1 MWKRR
6 EVRKNYSE
14 GDARRIPRRT
24 QRMLFFNFSPNGTSR
39 SKMGAW
45 HVTAGCQG
53 YRLIT
58 PSGDDKELWKKLAVI
73 RNSAAWSVDLF

>member
-1 MWKRR
+1 
-6 EVRKNYSE
+6 
-14 GDARRIPRRT
+14 
-24 QRMLFFNFSPNGTSR
+24 
-39 SKMGAW
+39 MGAW

>member
-6 EVRKNYSE
+6 KVRKNYGE
-14 GDARRIPRRT
+14 GDVRRIPLRT
-24 QRMLFFNFSPNGTSR
+24 QRVFFFNFSPNGTSR

-45 HVTAGCQG
+45 HVTAGCQS
-53 YRLIT
+53 YMLIT

-73 RNSAAWSVDLF
+73 RNSAALSVDLF